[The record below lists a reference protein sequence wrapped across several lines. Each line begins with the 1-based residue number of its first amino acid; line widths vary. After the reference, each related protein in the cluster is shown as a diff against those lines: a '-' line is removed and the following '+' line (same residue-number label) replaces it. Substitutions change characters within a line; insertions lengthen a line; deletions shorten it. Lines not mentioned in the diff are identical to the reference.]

1 MSSAPEVRRTDRLL
15 SEQDTLALVEQGF
28 SGVLATVG
36 PDGYPYAVPLL
47 HVWMNGKIYVHSTAA
62 LGHLRSNVD
71 HESRVCFTVDQPG
84 EIFAYG
90 RFECD
95 TSVSYSSAITFGRI
109 AVVND
114 NEEKANFCDALM
126 AKYGEKE
133 WDRPEGFY
141 PRLNQITVYAIEVER
156 MTGKFIPLP
165 QVSEQWPAFDRSA
178 SPNATPPD

>member
-1 MSSAPEVRRTDRLL
+1 MSGAPEVRRTDRLL

-36 PDGYPYAVPLL
+36 SDGYPYAVPLL

-62 LGHLRSNVD
+62 KGHLRSNVD

-95 TSVSYSSAITFGRI
+95 TSVSYASTIVFGQI
-109 AVVND
+109 AVVED
-114 NEEKANFCDALM
+114 CDEKTSFCDALM
-126 AKYGEKE
+126 AKYGRKD
-133 WDRPEGFY
+133 WGRPEGFY
-141 PRLNQITVYAIEVER
+141 PRLDHITVYAIEVER

-165 QVSEQWPAFDRSA
+165 QVSEQWPAHDRSA
-178 SPNATPPD
+178 SPKAKPSA